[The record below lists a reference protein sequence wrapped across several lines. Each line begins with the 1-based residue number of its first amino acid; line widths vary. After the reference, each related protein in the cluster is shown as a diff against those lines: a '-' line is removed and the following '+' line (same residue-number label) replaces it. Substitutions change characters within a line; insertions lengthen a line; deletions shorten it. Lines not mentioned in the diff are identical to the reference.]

1 MKLDQLR
8 RMALFAMVAQE
19 GSFTAVSKLQNIA
32 TSAISSAV
40 TQLEDEIG
48 TRLFH
53 RTTRKLRLTAAGE
66 VFLKRCQ
73 AMLFEANTAHEE
85 LNQLTGQLV
94 GALTIT
100 ASQWE
105 AEAWVLPAL
114 QPLLQDN
121 PKLTLNLLAH
131 DQQLDLIEH
140 GIDIA
145 IRSGQL
151 ADSSLIAR
159 ALVELPEVIVASP
172 AYLAKNGTPS
182 RADDL
187 SAHHIIAFTP
197 FMQPQHLSLIDAEGQ
212 THLVQL
218 NIGAQTDST
227 QLVKKLC
234 LMGLGL
240 ARLPLDM
247 VKHALD
253 DGALIAILPEYTLP
267 IIKVYAITTKRDM
280 QPAKVIAALSALQ
293 NHIQKN
299 PS

>member
-85 LNQLTGQLV
+85 LNLLTGQLV

>member
-85 LNQLTGQLV
+85 LNLLTGQLV

-159 ALVELPEVIVASP
+159 ALVELPEVVVASP
-172 AYLAKNGTPS
+172 VYLAKNGIPS

-187 SAHHIIAFTP
+187 SAHQIIAFTP
-197 FMQPQHLSLIDAEGQ
+197 FMQPQHLSLIDTEGQ
-212 THLVQL
+212 THLAQL
-218 NIGAQTDST
+218 NIGAQTDNT

-247 VKHALD
+247 VKQALD
-253 DGALIAILPEYTLP
+253 EGVLIAILPEYTLP

-280 QPAKVIAALSALQ
+280 QPAKVIAALTALQ
-293 NHIQKN
+293 THIQKN

>member
-53 RTTRKLRLTAAGE
+53 RTTRKLRLSAAGE

-85 LNQLTGQLV
+85 LNLLTGQLV

-100 ASQWE
+100 ASLWE

-121 PKLTLNLLAH
+121 PRLTLNLLVQ
-131 DQQLDLIEH
+131 DEQLDLIEH

-172 AYLAKNGTPS
+172 MYLSKNGTPKN
-182 RADDL
+182 ADDL
-187 SAHHIIAFTP
+187 SEQRIIAFTP
-197 FMQPQHLSLIDAEGQ
+197 FMQPQQLSLIDGAGKVQ
-212 THLVQL
+212 IVQL
-218 NIGAQTDST
+218 KLGAQANNT

-234 LMGLGL
+234 IMGMGV
-240 ARLPLDM
+240 ARLPLAM
-247 VKHALD
+247 VKDALD
-253 DGALIAILPEYTLP
+253 DGTLIKILPKYTLP
-267 IIKVYAITTKRDM
+267 IIKIYAITTRRDM
-280 QPAKVIAALSALQ
+280 QPAKVIAALTALQ
-293 NHIQKN
+293 THIQKN

>member
-85 LNQLTGQLV
+85 LNLLTGQLV

-187 SAHHIIAFTP
+187 SAHLIIAFTP
-197 FMQPQHLSLIDAEGQ
+197 FMQPQHLSLIDVEGQ
-212 THLVQL
+212 THLIQL

-240 ARLPLDM
+240 ARLPLNM
-247 VKHALD
+247 VKQALD